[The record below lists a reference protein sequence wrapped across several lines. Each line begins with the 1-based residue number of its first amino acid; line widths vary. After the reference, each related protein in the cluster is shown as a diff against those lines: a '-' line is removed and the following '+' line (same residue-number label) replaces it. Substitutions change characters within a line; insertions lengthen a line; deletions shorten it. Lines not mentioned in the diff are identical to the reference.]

1 MCIRDRPYSSE
12 GLNQFRDAV
21 VSIADPILSKYEIYY
36 GGQAYVTGTMPELI
50 RDDVIGLARIGI
62 LIMVIILL
70 LNLRSIS
77 GVAMVLMVIGLS
89 LFAMIGFMGWVYH
102 LTGSDRFLF
111 TLANT
116 SMPIILLTI
125 ANSDGVHVVSK
136 FFKEMRKKDE
146 TRLAAVS
153 YTHLTLPTI
162 LLV

>member
-1 MCIRDRPYSSE
+1 
-12 GLNQFRDAV
+12 
-21 VSIADPILSKYEIYY
+21 
-36 GGQAYVTGTMPELI
+36 
-50 RDDVIGLARIGI
+50 
-62 LIMVIILL
+62 MVIILL
-70 LNLRSIS
+70 VNLRSIS

-146 TRLAAVS
+146 TRLAVAS
-153 YTHLTLPTI
+153 TMDSLLIPIFLTSITTI
-162 LLV
+162 AACNNDTFTT